1 MIHFYE
7 IMPEYPV
14 LCMERNGILIMPS
27 PWGRREGIYFRCPA
41 LWAGRLAFSV
51 KLR

>member
-14 LCMERNGILIMPS
+14 LCMEMNGILIMPS
-27 PWGRREGIYFRCPA
+27 PWGRGKEFILDAPA
-41 LWAGRLAFSV
+41 YGLGDSLLASN
-51 KLR
+51 